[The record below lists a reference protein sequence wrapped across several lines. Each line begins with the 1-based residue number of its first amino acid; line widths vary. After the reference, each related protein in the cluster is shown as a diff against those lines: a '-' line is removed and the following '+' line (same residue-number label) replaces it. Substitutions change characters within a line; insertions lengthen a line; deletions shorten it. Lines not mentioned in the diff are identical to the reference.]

1 MSRVE
6 SDYIEESRE
15 IYQNAGSEYQRYY
28 FDEDT
33 GGFVLIHQEHKLTDS
48 ELFVA
53 ETFAGQGSRVKLLGE
68 QNLEGIKTPDAEL
81 DGEFWEFKELRNA
94 INVRGAV
101 QQDIREGKK
110 QARNIAY
117 HINQDFN
124 IVDINAGIQTA
135 IRFDENRLVQ
145 QITLIFRTGSFK
157 TLTRSELEN
166 GEGF

>member
-1 MSRVE
+1 MR

-15 IYQNAGSEYQRYY
+15 IYQNSGSEYQRYY

-48 ELFVA
+48 EVFVA
-53 ETFAGQGSRVKLLGE
+53 ETFARQGRRVKLLSE

-94 INVRGAV
+94 RNVRGAV

-117 HINQDFN
+117 YINQDFN
-124 IVDINAGIQTA
+124 ILDINAGIQTA
-135 IRFDENRLVQ
+135 IRFDESRLVQ
-145 QITLIFRTGSFK
+145 QITLIFRTGSLK

-166 GEGF
+166 GESF